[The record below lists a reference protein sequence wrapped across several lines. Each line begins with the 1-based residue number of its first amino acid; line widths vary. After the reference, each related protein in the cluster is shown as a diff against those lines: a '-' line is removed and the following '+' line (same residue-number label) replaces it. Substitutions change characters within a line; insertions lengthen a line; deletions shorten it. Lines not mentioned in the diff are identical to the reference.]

1 MNSLPGLGKTKA
13 YIDVEANFFP
23 SQPSPFPH
31 VEDGP
36 FITVSRQAGTGGSTL
51 ANALVRELES
61 REKGDSPPWTVFDS
75 EVVQQM
81 LTEANLPSR
90 LARFLPED
98 RIPAVVAAVGEVVGL
113 HPNLWTLVARTN
125 ETVKRLAMLGHAV
138 IVGRGGNFATER
150 VANGLDI
157 RLVGSET
164 TRAMRTAQAQG
175 CTVLEATLLNR
186 KIDNARRDYVQAAFD
201 RDINDTTAYD
211 LVFNID
217 TFSTAE
223 AVDATLAVL
232 ARRHL
237 VPSRT

>member
-1 MNSLPGLGKTKA
+1 MNSLPGLGKAKA
-13 YIDVEANFFP
+13 YIDVETNLFP
-23 SQPSPFPH
+23 SQPSPIPH

-36 FITVSRQAGTGGSTL
+36 FITISREAGTGGSTL
-51 ANALVRELES
+51 ASVLLRELES
-61 REKGDSPPWTVFDS
+61 RKSGDLPSWTVFDS
-75 EVVQQM
+75 ELVEQM

-98 RIPAVVAAVGEVVGL
+98 RIPGIVAAVGEVVGL

-138 IVGRGGNFATER
+138 IVGRGGNFATEG

-164 TRAMRTAQAQG
+164 TRAKRTAQARG
-175 CTVLEATLLNR
+175 CSVLEATLLNR
-186 KIDNARRDYVQAAFD
+186 KIDNARRDYVLSAFD

-211 LVFNID
+211 LVFNVD
-217 TFSTAE
+217 TFSMAE

-232 ARRHL
+232 ARRQL
-237 VPSRT
+237 VSSRS